1 MSLQG
6 TMSAD
11 RCYKS
16 LKLMSAAIE
25 MQMTQSRFLAT
36 ADVAVVVAVDKV
48 VLETTT
54 KTATMIQHKGNGNN
68 DKLAMQFA
76 LICQCKQFVCVCVCE
91 CKCQL
96 MSIHITYAPLWP
108 CEMPFVVLACRLVNH
123 KSAFCLSIY
132 KQFHCHLCTLCC
144 LHSTLPNFILTIPTT
159 FTTQQTHQK
168 LPLLCYN
175 HFHFKFNTHNPQLLI
190 QYSLQQN

>member
-16 LKLMSAAIE
+16 FKLMSAAIE
-25 MQMTQSRFLAT
+25 IQMTQSRFLAT

-76 LICQCKQFVCVCVCE
+76 LICQSKQFVCVCE